1 MKRDF
6 DLIRK
11 ILLYVEENHDGNT
24 FIMHNLDGYENNV
37 FIYHCKLLSDVG
49 LLDGE
54 VEGFLGP
61 EDSEFVCRGL
71 TWAGQDYLANIKNDT
86 VWNKVKKT
94 ALEKGIDL
102 TLDIIATLA
111 AKYTKKI
118 IKG

>member
-11 ILLYVEENHDGNT
+11 ILLYVEENHDGIYDKVKP
-24 FIMHNLDGYENNV
+24 FDGYSEEE
-37 FIYHCKLLSDVG
+37 FLYHCELLTDNG
-49 LLDGE
+49 FI
-54 VEGFLGP
+54 EGKVHRAMGGSGVFMCK
-61 EDSEFVCRGL
+61 DL

-86 VWNKVKKT
+86 VWNKVKQT

-111 AKYTKKI
+111 AKYTKKMI
-118 IKG
+118 EG

>member
-11 ILLYVEENHDGNT
+11 ILLYVEENQKDYVE
-24 FIMHNLDGYENNV
+24 IIEQMDGYGNLTLM
-37 FIYHCKLLSDVG
+37 YHCQLLLDAGLLSGSIGRVNT
-49 LLDGE
+49 GE
-54 VEGFLGP
+54 GH
-61 EDSEFVCRGL
+61 FVCKDL

-86 VWNKVKKT
+86 VWNKVKQT

-118 IKG
+118 IEG